1 MPKKYPRISQSQM
14 DDTNKTET
22 SENCS
27 SGNLEFDE
35 DINDMDSDRVDE
47 SQVQVEEDF
56 DTEDADMV
64 GAVSVSSQ
72 SVISSAP
79 EEDTI
84 ILEASGGQVLI
95 DDNLN
100 DSESSKLQVESQ
112 SNSEFRDHVLNS
124 GTESKF
130 DANNPLRPWKHEGE
144 IWLTNLLFTNG
155 NMSRS
160 TADEI
165 LGAFANGKMIMAS
178 GPVQF
183 TNSRQMMKLLD
194 IAAEKSVVT

>member
-1 MPKKYPRISQSQM
+1 MRI
-14 DDTNKTET
+14 
-22 SENCS
+22 
-27 SGNLEFDE
+27 
-35 DINDMDSDRVDE
+35 
-47 SQVQVEEDF
+47 
-56 DTEDADMV
+56 
-64 GAVSVSSQ
+64 VSN
-72 SVISSAP
+72 
-79 EEDTI
+79 
-84 ILEASGGQVLI
+84 I
-95 DDNLN
+95 D
-100 DSESSKLQVESQ
+100 K
-112 SNSEFRDHVLNS
+112 
-124 GTESKF
+124 
-130 DANNPLRPWKHEGE
+130 NNPLYPWKHEGE